1 MKATDNGFE
10 RFPEDFH
17 ADMNTAFIKVDNSKF
32 NIGKACIVCGEHVE
46 LTENE
51 KMALNRGHDIGSKM
65 CYECRLA
72 IMHMRRQTR
81 KDL

>member
-51 KMALNRGHDIGSKM
+51 KMSLHHGRDIDSKM

-72 IMHMRRQTR
+72 IMHMRRQMR